1 MARRKQRDS
10 NLEDDFR
17 EIEQMSKF
25 IKQEKSKNLIFK
37 IKAKFKN
44 QKQKL
49 MYDTIL
55 ENRITLIQGSAG
67 TGKAQPMF
75 CNILTT
81 NGWVKM
87 GDIKIGDVII
97 TPDNKQS
104 IINGIFPQGE
114 KDIYKITFSDNSETY
129 CCDEHL
135 WAVKNEAQRN
145 KYKKINNKKIKEELP
160 YSILQLKDIKNNL
173 YIRKG
178 RKNYNIPIS
187 NAIDFKKEE
196 YIIDPYLMGFL
207 LGDGTFVN
215 HVGYSTSDEE
225 LHLKVKEIIS
235 NTNCQSKYYS
245 NYDYSIIGFKQKNY
259 ILDEIKDLGLFNKK
273 SNEKFIPKKYLF
285 STIEDRKKLLYGLMD
300 TDGTIDK
307 RNSVISYCTISK
319 QLKDDIIELVNS
331 LGGIAKV
338 TTKIPNF
345 TYKGVKKEGQ
355 LCYIININLDFNP
368 FSLERKKSL
377 FKEKLKYK
385 ASRFIKSIE
394 YYGKELAQCISIE
407 DKNHLYITDN
417 YIVTHNTFIALM
429 TALECLKN
437 KKIGQIILTKPIVE
451 VSKSIGLLP
460 GEIGDKTHA
469 YFIHFYDNL
478 NKLIGSEQS
487 SYLRDNGFI
496 IESILNFMRG
506 LTFDNL
512 DENGKSLGAIVILDE
527 AQNTNVHEM
536 KTFISRMGE
545 DCKLIIM
552 GDVDQSDLRLP
563 FNDKNGL
570 KDAIDRFQDMENVGY
585 VEFTDDDIV
594 RDPFLIEIMKR
605 YRK

>member
-17 EIEQMSKF
+17 EIEQMGKF
-25 IKQEKSKNLIFK
+25 IKQERTKNLSFK
-37 IKAKFKN
+37 LKAKFKN

-49 MYDTIL
+49 MYDNIL
-55 ENRITLIQGSAG
+55 NNRITFIQGSAG
-67 TGKAQPMF
+67 TGK
-75 CNILTT
+75 
-81 NGWVKM
+81 
-87 GDIKIGDVII
+87 
-97 TPDNKQS
+97 
-104 IINGIFPQGE
+104 
-114 KDIYKITFSDNSETY
+114 
-129 CCDEHL
+129 
-135 WAVKNEAQRN
+135 
-145 KYKKINNKKIKEELP
+145 
-160 YSILQLKDIKNNL
+160 
-173 YIRKG
+173 
-178 RKNYNIPIS
+178 
-187 NAIDFKKEE
+187 
-196 YIIDPYLMGFL
+196 
-207 LGDGTFVN
+207 TFV
-215 HVGYSTSDEE
+215 
-225 LHLKVKEIIS
+225 
-235 NTNCQSKYYS
+235 
-245 NYDYSIIGFKQKNY
+245 
-259 ILDEIKDLGLFNKK
+259 
-273 SNEKFIPKKYLF
+273 
-285 STIEDRKKLLYGLMD
+285 
-300 TDGTIDK
+300 
-307 RNSVISYCTISK
+307 
-319 QLKDDIIELVNS
+319 
-331 LGGIAKV
+331 
-338 TTKIPNF
+338 
-345 TYKGVKKEGQ
+345 
-355 LCYIININLDFNP
+355 
-368 FSLERKKSL
+368 
-377 FKEKLKYK
+377 
-385 ASRFIKSIE
+385 
-394 YYGKELAQCISIE
+394 
-407 DKNHLYITDN
+407 
-417 YIVTHNTFIALM
+417 ALM

-512 DENGKSLGAIVILDE
+512 DESGKSLGAIVILDE